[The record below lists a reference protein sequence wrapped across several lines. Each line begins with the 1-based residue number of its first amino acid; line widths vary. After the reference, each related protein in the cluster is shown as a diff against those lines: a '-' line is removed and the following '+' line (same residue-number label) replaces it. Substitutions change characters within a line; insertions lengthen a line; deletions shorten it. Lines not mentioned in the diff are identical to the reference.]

1 MILFVFEYRPLEND
15 FLLVEASLLVPCS
28 YVSRIVPY
36 KYIVFKE
43 KRKDSK
49 EEKYLWDHLVSW
61 GVFKNR
67 CLQIPKDR
75 CVPEGVYL
83 FIYVLF
89 IFCNYINQLCLLFWL
104 CLTYLSQMI
113 YFKSFI
119 AIDSHCQP
127 IQDNIISVETFTC
140 VALFVFP
147 FFFPVGNSWN
157 QTHTTLFWSNN
168 K

>member
-1 MILFVFEYRPLEND
+1 MILFVFGYRSLEND

-28 YVSRIVPY
+28 YVSRNVPY

-49 EEKYLWDHLVSW
+49 EKEKYLWDHLVTW

-83 FIYVLF
+83 FIYLF
-89 IFCNYINQLCLLFWL
+89 TFYFLQLHQSIMSVILALFDIL
-104 CLTYLSQMI
+104 ICK
-113 YFKSFI
+113 FVI
-119 AIDSHCQP
+119 AIDSDYQP

-140 VALFVFP
+140 VALFFFP
-147 FFFPVGNSWN
+147 FFFPVGNNRN
-157 QTHTTLFWSNN
+157 QTHTAQF
-168 K
+168 

>member
-1 MILFVFEYRPLEND
+1 MILFVFGSRSLEND

-28 YVSRIVPY
+28 YVSRNVPY

-49 EEKYLWDHLVSW
+49 EKEKYLWDHLVNW

-83 FIYVLF
+83 FIYYLF
-89 IFCNYINQLCLLFWL
+89 FVTTSINYVC
-104 CLTYLSQMI
+104 
-113 YFKSFI
+113 YFGSF
-119 AIDSHCQP
+119 
-127 IQDNIISVETFTC
+127 
-140 VALFVFP
+140 
-147 FFFPVGNSWN
+147 
-157 QTHTTLFWSNN
+157 
-168 K
+168 

>member
-36 KYIVFKE
+36 KYLVFKE

-83 FIYVLF
+83 FIYLF
-89 IFCNYINQLCLLFWL
+89 TFYFLQLHE
-104 CLTYLSQMI
+104 SIM
-113 YFKSFI
+113 
-119 AIDSHCQP
+119 
-127 IQDNIISVETFTC
+127 SVIL
-140 VALFVFP
+140 ALFDILIPNDILQILHRRWLALPTNTRQYNFR
-147 FFFPVGNSWN
+147 GNFYLRGSIC
-157 QTHTTLFWSNN
+157 LSLLLPRGE
-168 K
+168 

>member
-1 MILFVFEYRPLEND
+1 MLEIYSFQHQQKELQWWWQGWYLCCQWWQWCRRWWQNYSSCILNVRSIFLLRRLNLMILFVFGYRSLEND

-28 YVSRIVPY
+28 YVSRNVPY

-49 EEKYLWDHLVSW
+49 EKENYLWDHLVNW

-83 FIYVLF
+83 FIYFLF
-89 IFCNYINQLCLLFWL
+89 FATTSINYVC
-104 CLTYLSQMI
+104 
-113 YFKSFI
+113 YFGSF
-119 AIDSHCQP
+119 
-127 IQDNIISVETFTC
+127 
-140 VALFVFP
+140 
-147 FFFPVGNSWN
+147 
-157 QTHTTLFWSNN
+157 
-168 K
+168 

>member
-36 KYIVFKE
+36 KYLVFKE

-83 FIYVLF
+83 FIYLF
-89 IFCNYINQLCLLFWL
+89 TFYFLQLHE
-104 CLTYLSQMI
+104 SIM
-113 YFKSFI
+113 
-119 AIDSHCQP
+119 
-127 IQDNIISVETFTC
+127 SVIL
-140 VALFVFP
+140 ALFDILIP
-147 FFFPVGNSWN
+147 NDIL
-157 QTHTTLFWSNN
+157 QILHRR
-168 K
+168 